1 MDESSIHL
9 PVINVW
15 NKQMEK
21 IKLFI
26 KQNINLEFDDL
37 EGKFLVLQKEM
48 TDEIKGIL
56 FANYKNLDLTHQ
68 KECPKMNRLV
78 SENKLLLNQLKEIGK
93 ELIIKSEQ
101 IQEKNAMIDTCQ
113 KEIRK
118 LELERTVNRIQE
130 NMDKD
135 QNLELVTR
143 LENQVFTLNQK
154 LNIIKDAIN
163 N

>member
-9 PVINVW
+9 PVINAW

-21 IKLFI
+21 VKLFM
-26 KQNINLEFDDL
+26 KQNSNIEFDDI
-37 EGKFLVLQKEM
+37 ERKFLVLQKEM

-56 FANYKNLDLTHQ
+56 FANYKNIDLTHQ
-68 KECPKMNRLV
+68 KECPKMNRIMT
-78 SENKLLLNQLKEIGK
+78 ENKLLLNQLKEIGK
-93 ELIIKSEQ
+93 ELLIKSEQ
-101 IQEKNAMIDTCQ
+101 IQEKNAMIDKYQ

-118 LELERTVNRIQE
+118 LELEQTVNKIQE

-135 QNLELVTR
+135 QNLELVSK

-154 LNIIKDAIN
+154 LNIIRDAIN